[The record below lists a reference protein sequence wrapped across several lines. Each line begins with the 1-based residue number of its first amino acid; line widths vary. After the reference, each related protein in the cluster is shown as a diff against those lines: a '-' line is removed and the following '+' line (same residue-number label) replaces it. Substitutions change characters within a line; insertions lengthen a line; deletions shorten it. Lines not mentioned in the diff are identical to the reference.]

1 MNRLVVKTS
10 MAGIGIFSTSFAYLF
25 LEARRYLPKFSY
37 LMLLHIAAGI
47 LIFLLNIFPSTY
59 QLGIAAKGPN
69 TYVSITALLML
80 TAGILSLVK
89 GNKVARFFVLS
100 WVMYIFGGLMIT
112 LRNAGWLPFNDL
124 TTHGAEAG
132 AMLEVFLLSL
142 ALGDRYRLLRKEKDE
157 AVRQT
162 IDIQQKANQDL
173 EAKVKERT
181 QQFLEANE
189 ELKQTVEELD
199 ATNENLNE
207 LNDSLREQKTIIEKK
222 NHDITS
228 SINYAARI
236 QNAILPKIE
245 SFEKSFG
252 EAFVFF
258 RPRDIVSGDFFWHAE
273 KNNTAFFAVAD
284 CTGHGVPGSLMSM
297 IGIQILNGAVFEK
310 NLLSPAVILTALSAQ
325 IRSTLRQEETN
336 TNDGMDIAVVSLTRE
351 NDRAVLRF
359 AGAMNSVY
367 IFQNGELNEIK
378 GDKMAIGGKIIREN
392 DFNEHQIILEKGEK
406 IRFYLTTDG
415 YYDQFGG
422 EKDKK
427 YLSKRFRELLEKIQ
441 ELPMKNQEKSIE
453 NEFDRWRGKNPQ
465 LDDVTVAGAEIF
477 IH

>member
-1 MNRLVVKTS
+1 
-10 MAGIGIFSTSFAYLF
+10 
-25 LEARRYLPKFSY
+25 
-37 LMLLHIAAGI
+37 
-47 LIFLLNIFPSTY
+47 
-59 QLGIAAKGPN
+59 
-69 TYVSITALLML
+69 
-80 TAGILSLVK
+80 VK

-100 WVMYIFGGLMIT
+100 WLMYIFGGLMIT
-112 LRNAGWLPFNDL
+112 LRNTGLMPFNDL

-142 ALGDRYRLLRKEKDE
+142 ALGDRYRLLRKEKDA
-157 AVRQT
+157 AVKQT
-162 IDIQQKANQDL
+162 IDIQQKANQEL
-173 EAKVKERT
+173 EDKVKERT

-222 NHDITS
+222 NQDITS

-236 QNAILPKIE
+236 QNAILPKTE
-245 SFEKSFG
+245 SIEKSFG

-310 NLLSPAVILTALSAQ
+310 NLHSPALILSALSAQ

-336 TNDGMDIAVVSLTRE
+336 TNDGMDIALLSLTRE
-351 NDRAVLRF
+351 KDSATLCF

-367 IFQNGELNEIK
+367 VFQNGELNEIK
-378 GDKMAIGGKIIREN
+378 GNKMAIGGKMIRDN
-392 DFNEHQIILEKGEK
+392 DFNEQQIILQKGEK
-406 IRFYLTTDG
+406 MRFYLTTDG
-415 YYDQFGG
+415 FYDQFGG

-441 ELPMKNQEKSIE
+441 ELPLKMQEKSIE
-453 NEFDRWRGKNPQ
+453 KEFDRWKGKNPQ

-477 IH
+477 VP